1 MTAPGTTV
9 ATAPPTSR
17 LRRLWEGW
25 KRVAHR
31 IGNVQA
37 RIILTVFYIVV
48 VTPFAIAVRALS
60 DPMRFAAPPAWLP
73 RETPVTDV
81 STTARRQY

>member
-1 MTAPGTTV
+1 MTTTHTP
-9 ATAPPTSR
+9 AETAVPTGR

-25 KRVAHR
+25 KRIAHR

-37 RIILTVFYIVV
+37 RVMLTVFYIVI
-48 VTPFAIAVRALS
+48 VTPFALAVRALS

-73 RETPVTDV
+73 KDPIGNDTG
-81 STTARRQY
+81 AYAKRQY